1 MFSAQLSFLTTI
13 SMDNPENISR
23 ILQLSATINASVV
36 KIQKV
41 IDALGVP
48 SPTFNEDA
56 PTLPAEID
64 EARDV
69 VLDATA
75 ELHDLLTDPMN
86 MIHRSARVRL
96 LATLQS
102 GS

>member
-1 MFSAQLSFLTTI
+1 
-13 SMDNPENISR
+13 MDNSENISR
-23 ILQLSATINASVV
+23 ILQLSATINASVF

-41 IDALGVP
+41 IDTLGVP
-48 SPTFNEDA
+48 APSFKEDA

-69 VLDATA
+69 ILDATA

-86 MIHRSARVRL
+86 MIHRSARVRR
-96 LATLQS
+96 LATIQS
-102 GS
+102 GSLCI